1 MLKIPYSVKIIKYK
15 RVSNT
20 INLLDIVGQ
29 IILLSF
35 TFSSLVVIILAIILP
50 IKVNDY
56 LKTDNNE
63 EHKRYLLK
71 LGLITLSAI
80 TALVFT
86 SCLLF
91 VSGWF

>member
-1 MLKIPYSVKIIKYK
+1 MLKILYSVKINKYK
-15 RVSNT
+15 RESNT
-20 INLLDIVGQ
+20 INLLDIIGQ
-29 IILLSF
+29 IALLSF
-35 TFSSLVVIILAIILP
+35 TFSSLVVIILVIILP
-50 IKVNDY
+50 IRINGY
-56 LKTDNNE
+56 LKTDNKE

-71 LGLITLSAI
+71 LGLIALSAI